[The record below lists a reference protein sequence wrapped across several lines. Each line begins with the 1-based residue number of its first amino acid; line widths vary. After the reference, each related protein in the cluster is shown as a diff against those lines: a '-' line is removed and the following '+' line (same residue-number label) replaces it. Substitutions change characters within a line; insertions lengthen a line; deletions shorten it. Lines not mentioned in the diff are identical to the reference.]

1 MVEKH
6 EKFEPIQ
13 PKKHAFDVKPKDQN
27 VFNFIFMR
35 NYTPFTALK
44 LSQRATTQ
52 ASGKILQLF

>member
-44 LSQRATTQ
+44 LSQKATT
-52 ASGKILQLF
+52 